1 MAENPV
7 AGGLLVIGGSAG
19 ALDALLRILPALR
32 TDLPV
37 PVIIILHRRQDADS
51 TLSQVLN
58 HYAALP
64 VREAGDKDPLEAG
77 IIYLAP
83 AGYHLLVE
91 KTGSLSLDS
100 SEKIHYSRPAID
112 ATFESAAD
120 AAGAGV
126 TGILLSGA
134 NEDGTAGM
142 KAIRR
147 YGGTTIAQDPSEAGI
162 SYMPAH
168 AIGTAQADLVLK
180 SGEMAGYINALF

>member
-1 MAENPV
+1 
-7 AGGLLVIGGSAG
+7 LVIGGSAG